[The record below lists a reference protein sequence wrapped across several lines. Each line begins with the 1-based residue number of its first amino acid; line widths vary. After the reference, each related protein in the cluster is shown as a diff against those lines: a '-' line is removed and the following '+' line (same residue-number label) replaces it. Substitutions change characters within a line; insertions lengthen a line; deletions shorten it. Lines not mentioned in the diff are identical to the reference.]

1 MSAPPPKPRHRESRH
16 RESRQTWRPWWLPAV
31 AVVVLLTGMG
41 VLFGTVRGGDGTA
54 DLGRAANADG
64 GTTARGADR
73 PADTASGPATRSS
86 KVSRSNPRPA
96 PYHVVSGAVIRHKTA
111 AQLRAERA
119 LVIASRSFSVTIGT
133 FNVLGSNHTARGG
146 DHPRYPSAGVRS
158 VGAANLIRR
167 HGVDVLGAQEVKPDQ
182 LNALKRMTGMAAWPD
197 FGLGSRNT
205 DDNILYDPSKF
216 EFVSGTTF
224 SLRFMNSVR
233 PQTVLLL
240 RDRATGREAYFVN
253 MHASAVTAPRY
264 AASRNAGH
272 LLAAAEINK
281 LRAASPGIPIFLTGD
296 MNDRA
301 GFFCRFVPRT
311 GMVAAVGG
319 NDAGGCHPA
328 PHLAVDWILGTPD
341 VTFSNYWEDRS
352 PIGRVSDHFFVS
364 AVAHVPGR

>member
-1 MSAPPPKPRHRESRH
+1 
-16 RESRQTWRPWWLPAV
+16 
-31 AVVVLLTGMG
+31 MG

-119 LVIASRSFSVTIGT
+119 LLIASRSFSVTIGT

-182 LNALKRMTGMAAWPD
+182 LNALKRMTWMAAWPD